1 MARSAA
7 EKREFKA
14 KMEAERLYK
23 EQEEEKKQ
31 TNQKTMRI
39 VVVSFLIMIVGFAC
53 YFAAHLYNPDP
64 DAYWLIE
71 TGRYIVENG
80 KVPKT
85 NPWTYTEG
93 LSIIVQSPLCAVLNY
108 LWYSFSTG
116 IDSMWQLAMVENFIL
131 VFATIA
137 LSYRFSKDRT
147 TAFLSAILVEVFF
160 TTYGLITTRPY
171 QLTTAVM
178 MFLIMNL
185 EKAKQKDTMGG
196 VFASVAL
203 VTVFQAN
210 FQMANLIMIACFIS
224 CYAFGNGIDRLRQKQ
239 RLRNERIIAWIFVYI
254 EWFVFSLINPYG
266 VNGFLYLFKSSEAM
280 RMISGRIYEMQ
291 PPTTKTLVFIVMAV
305 TLFFFFYMA
314 VKRKKWNM
322 TEGFLVIGSFIATCL
337 ASRNFWMVVIAF
349 VIMYTRMVNEKE
361 KNPDSYWNVKM
372 RELRHRIVAD
382 LPQSAFKLRSF
393 LLEPSKRK
401 INFSSSVHKLFR
413 GGMTIAACLI
423 STCMFL
429 LSFNAAKNSTKDVED
444 LLSFIQEEIPE
455 TSKVYTSFNTGGYL
469 EFLGRKIYID
479 ARPELYSKNITK
491 SETDILQD
499 WINLEWK
506 NTESIPEYIET
517 SDWDYYF
524 VAKETPIYYCLE
536 YGKAAECVFKND
548 TCAIYKCL

>member
-7 EKREFKA
+7 EKRELKA
-14 KMEAERLYK
+14 KIEAERLCK
-23 EQEEEKKQ
+23 EQEEKKKL

-39 VVVSFLIMIVGFAC
+39 CVVSFLIMIVGFSC
-53 YFAAHLYNPDP
+53 YFAAHLYNPDS

-71 TGRYIVENG
+71 TGRYIVEN
-80 KVPKT
+80 KTVPRI

-116 IDSMWQLAMVENFIL
+116 IESMWQLAMVENFIL

-137 LSYRFSKDRT
+137 LSYRFSKSRT

-160 TTYGLITTRPY
+160 VTYGLITTRPY

-203 VTVFQAN
+203 ITVFQAN
-210 FQMANLIMIACFIS
+210 FQMASLIMIACFIS

-239 RLRNERIIAWIFVYI
+239 RVRNGRIIAWILVYI
-254 EWFVFSLINPYG
+254 EWFIFSLINPYG
-266 VNGFLYLFKSSEAM
+266 VDGLLYLFKSSEAM
-280 RMISGRIYEMQ
+280 CLISGRIYEMQ
-291 PPTTKTLVFIVMAV
+291 SPTTKSFAFIVMAV

-314 VKRKKWNM
+314 IKRKKWNM
-322 TEGFLVIGSFIATCL
+322 TEGFLVIGSFLTTCL
-337 ASRNFWMVVIAF
+337 ASRNFWMIVIAF
-349 VIMYTRMVNEKE
+349 VVMYTRMVNEKE
-361 KNPDSYWNVKM
+361 KNLNSYWNVKLK
-372 RELRHRIVAD
+372 ELRCRIAAD
-382 LPQSAFKLRSF
+382 LPQSAFRLRSF
-393 LLEPSKRK
+393 LLDPSKRK
-401 INFSSSVHKLFR
+401 INISDFIHKLFR
-413 GGMTIAACLI
+413 GGIVIVACLI
-423 STCMFL
+423 STCTFL
-429 LSFNAAKNSTKDVED
+429 LSFNAAQNSIKDTET
-444 LLSFIQEEIPE
+444 LLSFIKEEIPE
-455 TSKVYTSFNTGGYL
+455 TSKVYTSFNTGAYM

-491 SETDILQD
+491 CETDILQE
-499 WINLEWK
+499 WFNLEWE
-506 NTESIPEYIET
+506 NTDSIPEYIET
-517 SDWDYYF
+517 NDWDYYF
-524 VAKETPIYYCLE
+524 VAKATPIYYYLE
-536 YGKAAECVFKND
+536 YGKVAECVFKND